1 MTTIKSSEAEL
12 RVVRRADHQ
21 GCSEAFIDCRLPGS
35 MPKYNYAFIGGGV
48 SQSNKQVINLQ
59 EAHGFNVGGAAMP
72 NGITNNLHLH
82 FTAEVFMCFSGEWTF
97 RWGVDG
103 QEGEFTMGEGGILTV
118 PTWIYRGFT
127 NTGADDGFLFTCLGQ
142 DKTGGV
148 IWSPDVIK
156 RARETGLALSA
167 ADTKLVDLNALGSE
181 PMPDLL
187 QPMPQ
192 EDIDQLKH
200 WSPEEMRAR
209 ITLEEDLV
217 WSNRPTLDSVL
228 PGGRK
233 KLASVIG
240 YGLTEDRDQQPRVFN
255 PHGFSMAWLEAGPG
269 EGMLTHRHYDSQVFL
284 VRHGEWKVEFNDEG
298 DVTTTLGEWDL
309 VSVPAG
315 AWRSLK
321 NVGTTTGR
329 VLVVTGSDARTRLEW
344 APNIVKLAEA
354 SGYALDPNGYV
365 ASTSTIALRAR

>member
-1 MTTIKSSEAEL
+1 MTVIHPSEAI
-12 RVVRRADHQ
+12 RRTVRRVDHQ

-48 SQSNKQVINLQ
+48 SQSSKQVINLQ
-59 EAHGFNVGGAAMP
+59 ESHGFNVGGAAMP
-72 NGITNNLHLH
+72 HGITNNLHLH

-103 QEGEFTMGEGGILTV
+103 QEGEFTMAEGGILTV

-127 NTGADDGFLFTCLGQ
+127 NTGPDDGFLFTCLGQ

-148 IWSPDVIK
+148 IWSPDVIE
-156 RARETGLALSA
+156 RAKETGLALGA
-167 ADTKLVDLNALGSE
+167 ADTKLVDLNTFEKGNE
-181 PMPDLL
+181 PELL
-187 QPMPQ
+187 KSMPQ
-192 EDIDQLKH
+192 EDIDQIIR

-217 WSNRPTLDSVL
+217 WSDCPTLDSVL

-240 YGLTEDRDQQPRVFN
+240 YGLSEDRDQHPRVTN
-255 PHGFSMAWLEAGPG
+255 PHGFAMAWLEADPG
-269 EGMLTHRHYDSQVFL
+269 EGVLSHRHNDSQVFL
-284 VRHGEWKVEFNDEG
+284 VRHGEWEVAFNEG
-298 DVTTTLGEWDL
+298 EDVTSSLGEWDL

-321 NVGTTTGR
+321 NVGVTTGR
-329 VLVVTGSDARTRLEW
+329 VLVITGSDARTRLEW
-344 APNIVKLAEA
+344 APTVVKNAKD
-354 SGYALDPNGYV
+354 SGYAIDPNGYV
-365 ASTSTIALRAR
+365 ASTKTLALRAR